1 MAGAC
6 TRGTQRGEVFGS
18 TDNGASWYPI
28 GASEGLVP
36 QKIGDA
42 LTKLPQS
49 VVRAFA
55 FAVGPSQNDPLFVIV
70 GTDRGVFMAADGGS
84 TWTPQSNGLPGAQGG
99 MSTTGI
105 LSFAVNDKVV
115 YAATTAGLYK
125 TNVEV
130 SGTTPRLEWSLVK
143 TDSAVA
149 ALTIAGMQVFIG
161 TADGVYVQTASK
173 WTRVLEG
180 VGEVSVLS
188 ADGATIVAGAHGG
201 GIVPPTVARH
211 GQSSPTPANGYAP
224 PQLATVS
231 RYWSRRS
238 TGSWKRIGPALPLPA
253 TRSHS
258 MEATRRSWEPA
269 GSRWSKM
276 SPARRLQR
284 G

>member
-1 MAGAC
+1 
-6 TRGTQRGEVFGS
+6 
-18 TDNGASWYPI
+18 
-28 GASEGLVP
+28 
-36 QKIGDA
+36 
-42 LTKLPQS
+42 
-49 VVRAFA
+49 
-55 FAVGPSQNDPLFVIV
+55 
-70 GTDRGVFMAADGGS
+70 MAADGGS

-188 ADGATIVAGAHGG
+188 ADGATIVAGAHDGVYRFTDSG
-201 GIVPPTVARH
+201 KTWTKLTYAGERLCAAAVGDGVALLVAPFDGFLEKDWPGIAVAGDTFALDGSYPTFV
-211 GQSSPTPANGYAP
+211 
-224 PQLATVS
+224 
-231 RYWSRRS
+231 
-238 TGSWKRIGPALPLPA
+238 
-253 TRSHS
+253 
-258 MEATRRSWEPA
+258 EPA